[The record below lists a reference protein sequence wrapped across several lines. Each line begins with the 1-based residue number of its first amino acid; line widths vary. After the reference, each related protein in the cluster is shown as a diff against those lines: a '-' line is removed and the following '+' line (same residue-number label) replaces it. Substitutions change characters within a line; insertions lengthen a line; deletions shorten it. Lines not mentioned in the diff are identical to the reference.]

1 MMFMMFTLSVGRVAP
16 HWQVTLSDFAATRAP
31 LFRIQLLVDCG
42 ELAVNFGRFHSVMS
56 SVCPLCGSPRED
68 VYHFIV
74 VCPQLADVCVFFL
87 CSLPPS
93 VVSNLD
99 CFSIS
104 YCPVSYWGFV
114 GYLTLLYS
122 CPSFVFFAPFVSADL
137 SCCHR

>member
-1 MMFMMFTLSVGRVAP
+1 MMFTLSVGRVAP

-42 ELAVNFGRFHSVMS
+42 ELAVNFGRFLSVMS

-74 VCPQLADVCVFFL
+74 VCPQLTDVRVSFL

-93 VVSNLD
+93 VVLNLD
-99 CFSIS
+99 CFFYI
-104 YCPVSYWGFV
+104 
-114 GYLTLLYS
+114 LL
-122 CPSFVFFAPFVSADL
+122 PSKL
-137 SCCHR
+137 LGIR